1 MENNYMFLVEKIGGS
16 LGWVIT
22 IDNGYVYFLKKNAG
36 RDYYFKTEK
45 CNNVEDFS
53 EEFWNS
59 YENFD
64 VSSEAYLRLDNSG
77 HGTNGAPYE
86 MIDVYN
92 DMKDFQ
98 NKIKDLWSRLDKAFR
113 KVDYVFLNEHTD
125 IITDNTPVDLND
137 VGNAD
142 SAIEYMLPDNFS
154 EKAKKF
160 WEYLEGAAFIFE
172 YEGRLVITDESLY
185 LTPHGNGLDAPCGAP
200 RWRFD
205 SWKEFEAM
213 LEMCY
218 NEYAEGIEE
227 ILEPEEKY
235 VFDSGVATFMNNEW
249 KVVIALNKLTGFDL
263 QEIYETINPDRINW
277 NNFEVGDELWYADG
291 SKSIKVKDR
300 NGSAKTIWFGK

>member
-64 VSSEAYLRLDNSG
+64 VSTEAYLRLDNSG

-92 DMKDFQ
+92 DMNEYKQ
-98 NKIKDLWSRLDKAFR
+98 EIRELWCRLNKAFQHI
-113 KVDYVFLNEHTD
+113 DYIYLNEHTD
-125 IITDNTPVDLND
+125 IITGQTPVDNND
-137 VGNAD
+137 VGNETT
-142 SAIEYMLPDNFS
+142 AIEYELPDNFS

-160 WEYLEGAAFIFE
+160 WEYLEGAAFIYE
-172 YEGRLVITDESLY
+172 YEGRLVITDESLE
-185 LTPHGNGLDAPCGAP
+185 LTEYENGAP
-200 RWRFD
+200 RWVFN
-205 SWKEFEAM
+205 SWEELEEM

-218 NEYAEGIEE
+218 DDYAEDIEE
-227 ILEPEEKY
+227 ILEPVEKY

-277 NNFEVGDELWYADG
+277 NNFEVGEELWYADG
-291 SKSIKVKDR
+291 SKSIKVKDK
-300 NGSAKTIWFGK
+300 NESAKTIWFGK

>member
-64 VSSEAYLRLDNSG
+64 VSTEAYLRLDNSG

-92 DMKDFQ
+92 DMNEYKQ
-98 NKIKDLWSRLDKAFR
+98 EIRELWCRLNKAFQHI
-113 KVDYVFLNEHTD
+113 DYIYLNEHTD
-125 IITDNTPVDLND
+125 IITGQTPVDNND
-137 VGNAD
+137 VGNETT
-142 SAIEYMLPDNFS
+142 AIEYELPDNFS
-154 EKAKKF
+154 EKAKKY
-160 WEYLEGAAFIFE
+160 WEYLEGAAFIYE
-172 YEGRLVITDESLY
+172 YEGRLVITDESLE
-185 LTPHGNGLDAPCGAP
+185 LTEYENGAP
-200 RWRFD
+200 RWVFN
-205 SWKEFEAM
+205 SWEELEEM

-218 NEYAEGIEE
+218 DEYAEGIEE
-227 ILEPEEKY
+227 ILEPVEKY
-235 VFDSGVATFMNNEW
+235 AFDSGVTTFINNEW

-291 SKSIKVKDR
+291 SKSIKVKDK
-300 NGSAKTIWFGK
+300 NESAKTIWFGK